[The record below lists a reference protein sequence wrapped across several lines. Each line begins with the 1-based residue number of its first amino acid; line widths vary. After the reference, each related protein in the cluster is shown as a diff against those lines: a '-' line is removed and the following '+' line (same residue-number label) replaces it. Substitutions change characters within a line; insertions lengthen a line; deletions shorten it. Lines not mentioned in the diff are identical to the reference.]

1 MLSNTIGC
9 VGCGASS
16 EEIREDGVTGLLAGC
31 FSRRMSCTLL
41 VMLLVVITLSS
52 GRGALLESEVRKR
65 TADFTLPSIIRFA
78 NVRASLL
85 LVALLHVLRRCWM
98 VSPS

>member
-31 FSRRMSCTLL
+31 FSRKMSRTVL
-41 VMLLVVITLSS
+41 VPLLVVTTLSS
-52 GRGALLESEVRKR
+52 GRGAPLESEVRKH
-65 TADFTLPSIIRFA
+65 TADFT
-78 NVRASLL
+78 
-85 LVALLHVLRRCWM
+85 
-98 VSPS
+98 